1 LVHFFKDTIEMT
13 ANRNILKIVPGVPAS
28 DGAGVSLL
36 RVIGSPLLDFVD
48 PFLMLDEFRNDDPQ
62 AYVGGFPDHPH
73 RGFETVSYMK
83 KGKMRHRD
91 SVGNEGVIDDG
102 GVQWMTAGR
111 GIIHSEMPEQTEGT
125 LWGYQLWV
133 NLPATHKMTTPRYQD
148 IQADGIPEATS
159 DGLRVRILAGDYSP
173 PGQPARSG
181 ASQTIWPVGYLD
193 VMADGGA
200 DFAHQI
206 ESGHNALVF
215 VYEGSLTLA
224 GETLAPHQLA
234 VLDQDGVLQAKAG
247 PDGAGFLVMTGQPIG
262 EPVAKM
268 GPFVMNTEQ
277 ELRQAVTDFRAGKF
291 A

>member
-1 LVHFFKDTIEMT
+1 MT
-13 ANRNILKIVPGVPAS
+13 VRRNIVKIVPGVPAS

-83 KGKMRHRD
+83 KGKMRHHD
-91 SVGNEGVIDDG
+91 SVGNEGVIEDG

-111 GIIHSEMPEQTEGT
+111 GIIHSEMPEQTQGT

-133 NLPATHKMTTPRYQD
+133 NLPATHKMTEPRYQD
-148 IQADGIPEATS
+148 IQSDAIPEAS
-159 DGLRVRILAGDYSP
+159 ADGLTVRILAGHYSP
-173 PGQPARSG
+173 PGQAACSG
-181 ASQTIWPVGYLD
+181 ASQTIWPVSYLD
-193 VMADGGA
+193 VMATARTG
-200 DFAHQI
+200 FAHQI
-206 ESGHNALVF
+206 ETGHNALVF
-215 VYEGSLTLA
+215 VYEGSLTIGA
-224 GETLAPHQLA
+224 EQIEPHQLA
-234 VLDQDGVLQAKAG
+234 VLAQEGVLEAEAG
-247 PDGAGFLVMTGQPIG
+247 PQGAGFLVMTGKPIG

-277 ELRQAVTDFRAGKF
+277 ELRQAVTDFRAGRF